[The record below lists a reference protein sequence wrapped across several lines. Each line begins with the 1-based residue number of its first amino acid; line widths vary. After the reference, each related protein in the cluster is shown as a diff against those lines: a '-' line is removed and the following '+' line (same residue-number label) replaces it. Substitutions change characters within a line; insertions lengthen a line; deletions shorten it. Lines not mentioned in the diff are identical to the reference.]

1 MRRMPV
7 LKTLTDP
14 GVLPSLVARLRAL
27 RADSP
32 RRWGTMTPH
41 EMLCHLGDST
51 AMVLR
56 VRPRT
61 KELPLRRRPFVKAI
75 VLWAPIPWPH
85 GITTNP
91 WLNPRIDGTRPS
103 EFERDRERAIAGIE
117 GLAAAAPDTLEPVHG
132 ILGTMTA
139 RDWQRW
145 AYRHTDYHLRQFGL

>member
-14 GVLPSLVARLRAL
+14 GVLPALVARLRTV
-27 RADSP
+27 RVDSP

-41 EMLCHLGDST
+41 EMFCHLGDST

-103 EFERDRERAIAGIE
+103 EFERDRERAIAGIDR
-117 GLAAAAPDTLEPVHG
+117 LAAAAPDSLEPVHG

-145 AYRHTDYHLRQFGL
+145 AYRHTDYHLRQFGV